1 MNIKAFSLIVLVTSF
16 SAYAMENESFESIFK
31 KYSTPRP
38 PEEILAERLTEAEE
52 MMALI
57 ELNAAYL
64 PQNFSSEAARI
75 VFSQEN
81 VRQRLLKFCED
92 VVDQDNYEWAPIPHK
107 LASFARRV
115 GIVQA
120 RAILKILDS
129 HSISYV
135 SSDAHHPIHKRLEMF
150 VKANLLVREQN
161 EKAGEL
167 LEEKSRQQRLDRA
180 ASNKHEKQT
189 ARIKF
194 KKPGQM
200 KEKKVKSKKR

>member
-16 SAYAMENESFESIFK
+16 STYAMENESFESIFE

-38 PEEILAERLTEAEE
+38 AEEILAERLTEAEE

-64 PQNFSSEAARI
+64 PQNFSSEAAQI

-92 VVDQDNYEWAPIPHK
+92 VVDQENSELPIPHN

-120 RAILKILDS
+120 RAILKILES